1 MKYTKHLFLVLVL
14 VAVAG
19 CKPDPLAP
27 TRDVAHFKAHPDE
40 RADVLAKCEA
50 DPGHL
55 KEHPNCVNARQA
67 QWDESMNSDNNAVPR
82 LPAKN

>member
-1 MKYTKHLFLVLVL
+1 MKHTKPLFLALLL

-27 TRDVAHFKAHPDE
+27 ARDVAHFKAHPDE

-50 DPGHL
+50 DPGQL

-67 QWDESMNSDNNAVPR
+67 QWDESMKSDNNAVPR
-82 LPAKN
+82 LPAQN

>member
-1 MKYTKHLFLVLVL
+1 MKISKPLFVALILVF
-14 VAVAG
+14 VAS

-27 TRDVAHFKAHPDE
+27 ARDVAHFKAHPDE

-50 DPGHL
+50 DPGQL

-67 QWDESMNSDNNAVPR
+67 QWDGNP
-82 LPAKN
+82 PAH